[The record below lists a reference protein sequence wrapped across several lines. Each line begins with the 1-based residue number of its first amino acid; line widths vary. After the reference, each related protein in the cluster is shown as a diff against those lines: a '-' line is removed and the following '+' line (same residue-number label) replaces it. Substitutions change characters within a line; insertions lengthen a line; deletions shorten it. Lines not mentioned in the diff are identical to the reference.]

1 MRVTVVVPLFNKVK
15 YITRALSSIAGQT
28 FRDFEAIVVDDG
40 STDGSGELAA
50 GFPDKRFRLI
60 RQQNAGP
67 GAARN
72 RGVAEA
78 SGELIAFLDS
88 DDAWLPEYLE
98 RSLARLDAAESELDA
113 VTAGHIEVPG
123 YVANIAMWRR
133 RGIAEGVHRITP
145 ETEGRALQHM
155 VAYMTPCTTV
165 ARLATIRKWGG
176 FAEGRRCVY
185 GEDAALW
192 LKILLNCKVWF
203 QMQPLVIVDRA
214 ASQLCGN
221 FNGPRPVES
230 FLADP
235 TELERCCPPALLP
248 VLHRFLS
255 FRSCKTA
262 AAVGYSGDWRG
273 ARTLVRERVHLRDV
287 GPLYF
292 LAALGAGTA
301 AGATLGKLLLPGITA
316 GQNRRRSFWDRL
328 A

>member
-1 MRVTVVVPLFNKVK
+1 MRISIVIPLYNKVK
-15 YITRALSSIAGQT
+15 YITRALSSVAGQT

-50 GFPDKRFRLI
+50 GFPDRRFRVI
-60 RQQNAGP
+60 RQENAGP

-72 RGVAEA
+72 RGLAEA
-78 SGELIAFLDS
+78 TGDLVAFLDS
-88 DDAWLPEYLE
+88 DDAWLPDYLE
-98 RSLARLDAAESELDA
+98 RSVALLDSEEEVDA
-113 VTAGHIEVPG
+113 VTAGHIEIPG

-145 ETEGRALQHM
+145 DTEGRALQHM

-165 ARLATIRKWGG
+165 ARLAIIRQWGG
-176 FAEGRRCVY
+176 FAEGRGCVY

-192 LKILLNCKVWF
+192 LKILLNRKVWF
-203 QMQPLVIVDRA
+203 QLQPLVIVDRA

-221 FNGPRPVES
+221 FKGPRPVES
-230 FLADP
+230 FLADS
-235 TELERCCPPALLP
+235 TELENCCPPELLP
-248 VLHRFLS
+248 VLHRFMS

-273 ARTLVRERVHLRDV
+273 ARALVRDRVRLLDV
-287 GPLYF
+287 GPMYF
-292 LAALGAGTA
+292 LAALGAGTP
-301 AGATLGKLLLPGITA
+301 AGSAIGKLLLPGLGA